1 MSSKKIMHLEVGLPS
16 RLLDCF
22 KCTPFQ
28 RVLVFEP
35 ALFCLGIV
43 FGPGSQ
49 PWVSADLVGHGK
61 E

>member
-1 MSSKKIMHLEVGLPS
+1 MSSKEIMHLEVGLPS

-28 RVLVFEP
+28 RVLVFER

-49 PWVSADLVGHGK
+49 PWVSADQ